1 MVSAPQ
7 QPSPVFQGIAGS
19 GSPMAPWLTASLG
32 APEISGALQ
41 QATQGAQQQGSL
53 PSGMAPP
60 AQPQSTPVQQP
71 SAPMPQQSQSN
82 VAPITQQ
89 LQQAVQP
96 GSNAN
101 TYTQQQ
107 NPLSQILGGWGNRYG

>member
-1 MVSAPQ
+1 MGSAPQ
-7 QPSPVFQGIAGS
+7 QPSSVFSQVANS
-19 GSPMAPWLTASLG
+19 SSPMAPWLTASLG
-32 APEISGALQ
+32 APEISGAIQ
-41 QATQGAQQQGSL
+41 QATQAAQQQGSL

-60 AQPQSTPVQQP
+60 AQPQSTPAAPAAAPASQP
-71 SAPMPQQSQSN
+71 QSN
-82 VAPITQQ
+82 MAPITQQ

-96 GSNAN
+96 GSSAN